1 MEYRCTS
8 SRCQHWDIQP
18 GPCPECGQ
26 PMVRTRTAPHVRQA
40 STPQLG
46 ADVDAGR
53 AAPAVGHE
61 EATVA
66 QPPSP
71 SGVAPPATPLS
82 RTTPRG
88 RSKAWAFYAILAA
101 LALLGSVSQP
111 GTHTLGGL
119 LVAGLLGLYARYLY
133 RGGQIVIIPI
143 PGCLLQLVTW
153 LAVAIAAVARF

>member
-8 SRCQHWDIQP
+8 PKCQHWDIQL
-18 GPCPECGQ
+18 GPCPVCGQ
-26 PMVRTRTAPHVRQA
+26 PMVRTRAAPQVQQA
-40 STPQLG
+40 STAQFSG
-46 ADVDAGR
+46 DVDDGR
-53 AAPAVGHE
+53 AAPAVGRK

-66 QPPSP
+66 QPPSR
-71 SGVAPPATPLS
+71 SGMAPLATPRS
-82 RTTPRG
+82 RTTPQA

-143 PGCLLQLVTW
+143 PGCLLQLLTW
-153 LAVAIAAVARF
+153 LVVAIAAVARF